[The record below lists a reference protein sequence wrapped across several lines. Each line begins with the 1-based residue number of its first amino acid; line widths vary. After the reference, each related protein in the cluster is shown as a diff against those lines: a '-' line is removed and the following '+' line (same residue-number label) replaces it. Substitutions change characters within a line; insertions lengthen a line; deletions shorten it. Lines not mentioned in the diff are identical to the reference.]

1 MSTPTDTTDTL
12 GDLLE
17 TAKPLIMQ
25 GLSSLPNGEWIRLG
39 DSDYEA
45 CQTSD
50 VGVWLA
56 RWKVGRLAVSDCASD
71 LVRVDLGL
79 CWGYATVIVSG
90 VERVV
95 YDDILPGSDVRLQIK
110 YCPREPLAELEAAAE
125 HLAAVYGVIE

>member
-79 CWGYATVIVSG
+79 WCTTIFCPAPMYGY
-90 VERVV
+90 
-95 YDDILPGSDVRLQIK
+95 RLSTA
-110 YCPREPLAELEAAAE
+110 RAN
-125 HLAAVYGVIE
+125 H